1 MFIVMGGEAAD
12 AFGARRSSAA
22 GAALFAVA
30 SLIIAV
36 APNGAAAVAARA
48 LQGFGAA
55 FAVPGTLAAITEAVP
70 DQDRPRAIGAW
81 TGFLML
87 GFSIGPLVGGVV
99 THYAGWRFAFALNVL
114 MISPAALVLWLWSA
128 PSTRQTK
135 GVDWLGL
142 GLLGFFM
149 LALVFGLH
157 ALPNARSAPQ
167 MMIVPLALAVVAFAA
182 VVWAERRHP
191 RPLLEIDMF
200 RNRNFALG
208 CAVAFLL
215 MFDIMG
221 LLLYYNL
228 FAQSVDGLAMTA
240 IATGFSLLP
249 LSLALFVF
257 ARAAP
262 MLIAKI
268 GLRVVMVGASLLLVL
283 GCAIAWASEIEAGFL
298 VLMLGFFV
306 MGAGIAL
313 PFGSAPR
320 IALASLP
327 LAQAG
332 KGSGVINSC
341 SFLGGTVGVTC
352 GGIVFGIG
360 GFADVLALVALC
372 ALISAGLALRLR
384 TA

>member
-1 MFIVMGGEAAD
+1 
-12 AFGARRSSAA
+12 
-22 GAALFAVA
+22 
-30 SLIIAV
+30 
-36 APNGAAAVAARA
+36 
-48 LQGFGAA
+48 
-55 FAVPGTLAAITEAVP
+55 
-70 DQDRPRAIGAW
+70 
-81 TGFLML
+81 
-87 GFSIGPLVGGVV
+87 
-99 THYAGWRFAFALNVL
+99 
-114 MISPAALVLWLWSA
+114 
-128 PSTRQTK
+128 
-135 GVDWLGL
+135 
-142 GLLGFFM
+142 
-149 LALVFGLH
+149 
-157 ALPNARSAPQ
+157 
-167 MMIVPLALAVVAFAA
+167 
-182 VVWAERRHP
+182 
-191 RPLLEIDMF
+191 MF

-283 GCAIAWASEIEAGFL
+283 GCVIAWASEIGASFL
-298 VLMLGFFV
+298 VLMLGLFV
-306 MGAGIAL
+306 MGTGIAL
-313 PFGSAPR
+313 PFGSAPQ
-320 IALASLP
+320 IALAALP

-372 ALISAGLALRLR
+372 ALINAGLALRLR